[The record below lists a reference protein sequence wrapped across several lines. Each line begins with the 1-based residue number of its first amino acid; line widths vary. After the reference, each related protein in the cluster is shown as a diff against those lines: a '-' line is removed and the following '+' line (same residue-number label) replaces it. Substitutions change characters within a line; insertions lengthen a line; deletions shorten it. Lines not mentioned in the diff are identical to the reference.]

1 MLGGFR
7 GRLKSRLKRA
17 WGFVSPFPE
26 FDFDISE
33 GWEEW
38 ADLAF
43 GPIPPAGLWRITI
56 DGEFARFQSSKHGD
70 PERLHTLFVDAS
82 DKFAAKERFAGYDFV
97 AGHFFAADA
106 AGARSEAEHYRMDLS
121 SRFLLEVQLR
131 LPDVLDLTN
140 YEALPDY
147 IQRNL
152 DDSEKPVTP
161 HIALLAL
168 LDQTS
173 GGNKVL
179 TNIGVQAVK
188 DGYRGVKFFGARIL
202 DDKNFE
208 SITSGTAYALPGDP
222 ERMYEHL
229 RRQNPP
235 PINVVVFSA
244 ANVVR
249 YTRAFRVDRGEWRE
263 NPLFEADEAEL
274 DHLYV
279 SEGLPS
285 PSAMDLSDAFRIF
298 PEGDEWL
305 EPDHRRPNRRD
316 S

>member
-1 MLGGFR
+1 
-7 GRLKSRLKRA
+7 
-17 WGFVSPFPE
+17 
-26 FDFDISE
+26 
-33 GWEEW
+33 
-38 ADLAF
+38 
-43 GPIPPAGLWRITI
+43 
-56 DGEFARFQSSKHGD
+56 
-70 PERLHTLFVDAS
+70 
-82 DKFAAKERFAGYDFV
+82 
-97 AGHFFAADA
+97 
-106 AGARSEAEHYRMDLS
+106 
-121 SRFLLEVQLR
+121 
-131 LPDVLDLTN
+131 
-140 YEALPDY
+140 
-147 IQRNL
+147 
-152 DDSEKPVTP
+152 
-161 HIALLAL
+161 
-168 LDQTS
+168 
-173 GGNKVL
+173 
-179 TNIGVQAVK
+179 
-188 DGYRGVKFFGARIL
+188 VKFFGARIL